1 MISTES
7 EAEIVGS
14 RGAQSR
20 WQPFIK
26 IILSKE
32 RGFKVW
38 SKHDWTKLMILKH
51 TNQHID
57 YVAVVSMLL
66 NIFELFP
73 GEK

>member
-20 WQPFIK
+20 WQRFIK

-32 RGFKVW
+32 RGLKVW
-38 SKHDWTKLMILKH
+38 LKCDWTKLTILKH
-51 TNQHID
+51 TNQRID
-57 YVAVVSMLL
+57 YVAIVSMLL

-73 GEK
+73 REK